1 MADEDLVIE
10 NEDTESEVSVEVE
23 EQEASDDAVVEVTG
37 QEAATEDEFEKASN
51 ATQKR
56 INQLTK
62 KMRQAE
68 REREEALR
76 YAGQV
81 QQESTN

>member
-56 INQLTK
+56 RGFAVRRTS
-62 KMRQAE
+62 
-68 REREEALR
+68 
-76 YAGQV
+76 
-81 QQESTN
+81 STGVHGVKI

>member
-37 QEAATEDEFEKASN
+37 RS
-51 ATQKR
+51 
-56 INQLTK
+56 
-62 KMRQAE
+62 
-68 REREEALR
+68 
-76 YAGQV
+76 
-81 QQESTN
+81 